1 MHSKGDLQRQ
11 PKSKTIKGEL
21 YMQKKEKLV
30 AIIVTTIVSLLVS
43 IIACIFGIDA
53 DKILPAH
60 DAEFATQSTV
70 CCAAAITDN

>member
-1 MHSKGDLQRQ
+1 MLSKGDLQRQ

-21 YMQKKEKLV
+21 YMDNQKKEKLV
-30 AIIVTTIVSLLVS
+30 AIIVTTLVSLAVS

-60 DAEFATQSTV
+60 DAELATQSTV
-70 CCAAAITDN
+70 CCACEQ

>member
-21 YMQKKEKLV
+21 YMDNQKKEKLV
-30 AIIVTTIVSLLVS
+30 AIIVTTLVSLAVS

-53 DKILPAH
+53 DKILPAR

-70 CCAAAITDN
+70 CCAYEQ